1 MLPTQLATHFY
12 VYALLTKKINKIP
25 GHRSILS
32 PFYESWVDGQ
42 GQGGGTFLLKVKAGG
57 PDTVQSKEGS
67 SVFLSLLQNAPLVYI

>member
-1 MLPTQLATHFY
+1 MSTLY
-12 VYALLTKKINKIP
+12 LLKKSIKTP

-42 GQGGGTFLLKVKAGG
+42 GQGGTFLLKVKAGG

-67 SVFLSLLQNAPLVYI
+67 SVVLCLLQNAPLVYI